1 MFPTKRNP
9 LPVSPGKPN
18 QALPM
23 KISALTLSLAL
34 SSLAVG
40 YTYAQDSEEQPAG
53 PVDYRRSSLVERTPF
68 ARNDR
73 GRVAHSVGGPVELRG
88 FYGSGK
94 DLLVSLTRVETGES
108 AWVKVGDKSAKW
120 PVEAADVDDGTADV
134 KFDNMK
140 LHLKLAR
147 AGETGDAQPAASPA
161 VVQVVEQVKTEAK
174 KSGFGS
180 MSAEGRAAMQTA
192 MKQARDA
199 AHAAHPE
206 LYDRSKPLTAEQQ
219 AAKAELE
226 KANWAKVRAEV
237 GKVSADDAAALPEAP
252 FGRGSRGGEGGGGR
266 GGSSGGRGGRGRN
279 SSGGDGVGLQI
290 GNSAPAPSQAPAR

>member
-1 MFPTKRNP
+1 
-9 LPVSPGKPN
+9 
-18 QALPM
+18 M
-23 KISALTLSLAL
+23 KISVLTLSLAL

-40 YTYAQDSEEQPAG
+40 YTRAQDGEAPAG

-73 GRVAHSVGGPVELRG
+73 GRVSHSVGGPVELRG

-94 DLLVSLTRVETGES
+94 DLMVSLTRVETGES
-108 AWVKVGDKSAKW
+108 AWVKVGDKNAKW

-140 LHLKLAR
+140 LRLKLAR
-147 AGETGDAQPAASPA
+147 AGETGEAQPAAPTA
-161 VVQVVEQVKTEAK
+161 AAVQVAEPVKKEVK
-174 KSGFGS
+174 KSGFGAL
-180 MSAEGRAAMQTA
+180 SAEGRTAMQTA
-192 MKQARDA
+192 MKQAREA

-206 LYDRSKPLTAEQQ
+206 FYDRSKPLTAEQQ

-237 GKVSADDAAALPEAP
+237 GKVSAEDAAALPEAP
-252 FGRGSRGGEGGGGR
+252 FSRGDRGNNGGNN
-266 GGSSGGRGGRGRN
+266 SGGRGGNSGNRGGRSRG
-279 SSGGDGVGLQI
+279 SSGSSDGVGLQV
-290 GNSAPAPSQAPAR
+290 GNSAPAPSEAPAR